1 VDQDVPVGARSCQ
14 ILRQAVKLAHWLG
27 GGQRSLTP
35 GGVLRK
41 PDVPAAGV
49 ALGIAVPAKLRTA
62 ADIRELNRPW
72 AFGVGA
78 GLIRVADGK
87 AAAEPGLDIAA
98 IGDGE
103 LLDRWLAGVRAVC
116 AAETPTDADD
126 GVLLLL
132 LTALEVLDGEDI
144 VPGLPPDLPFW
155 QVVNMSSHFMG
166 ERYGRSAMNVDAA
179 RTQYH
184 GARWDYELPGLVT
197 LLASFGM
204 VTGDAADLRITGLG
218 RWARRRL
225 PEGLP
230 AAADTALS
238 AREMIAEAARFS
250 DEGIRQHVA
259 SGWLSGRKPAEAAR
273 EILTAA
279 SAMTPSARTVA
290 IRIAERIGDA
300 ALPVWRE
307 MASAPCVGPYA
318 AMVLWEW
325 DQLADVPDADL
336 RWLAVERAA
345 IAVEE
350 GDPDEAL
357 TILWESLPGEGGDA
371 CLASVAA
378 TGHPEADTVAKAV
391 ADFVASGAP
400 RSIDTVVQLKV
411 ALAGY
416 RPAIWRRVQLPAV
429 ATLERLHYVIQAL
442 FGWDGDHLYEFT
454 VGKQRY
460 SDAFGHLEE
469 TGYDHEIRIAAA
481 LSGVRKI
488 DYVYDLGA
496 CWEHEI
502 TLEKTL
508 ALDPER
514 TYPVCVAFTG
524 DSPVEYPEEDY
535 GDGPEEPEPFDID
548 EVNRRLTG
556 DEDYLRR
563 ISKRPVACCRPDAAA
578 DYDRR

>member
-14 ILRQAVKLAHWLG
+14 VLGQAVKLAHWLG
-27 GGQRSLTP
+27 GGERPLTP

-41 PDVPAAGV
+41 HDVPAAAA
-49 ALGIAVPAKLRTA
+49 ALGIPVPARLRTA

-78 GLIRVADGK
+78 GLIRVAGGK
-87 AAAEPGLDIAA
+87 AAAEASLDMDS

-103 LLDRWLAGVRAVC
+103 LLDRWVAGVRAVC
-116 AAETPTDADD
+116 AAETPREADD
-126 GVLLLL
+126 GVLLLVI
-132 LTALEVLDGEDI
+132 TALAVLDGETI

-155 QVVNMSSHFMG
+155 RVVDMSSHFMA
-166 ERYGRSAMNVDAA
+166 ERHARPVRNVHAA

-184 GARWDYELPGLVT
+184 GARWGYELPGLVT

-218 RWARRRL
+218 RWARRHL
-225 PEGLP
+225 SEGLP
-230 AAADTALS
+230 AAADPALP
-238 AREMIAEAARFS
+238 ATEMIAEAARFS
-250 DEGIRQHVA
+250 DEETRHHVA
-259 SGWLSGRKPAEAAR
+259 SDWLSGRKPAEAAR

-279 SAMTPSARTVA
+279 AAMTPSARAVA

-307 MASAPCVGPYA
+307 MASAPCVGPHA
-318 AMVLWEW
+318 RMVLWEW
-325 DQLADVPDADL
+325 EQLDEVPDADL
-336 RWLAVERAA
+336 HWLAVEHAA
-345 IAVEE
+345 IAVDE

-357 TILWESLPGEGGDA
+357 TIMWESLPGEGGDA
-371 CLASVAA
+371 CPASVTA
-378 TGHPEADTVAKAV
+378 TGHPEAGTVVKAV

-411 ALAGY
+411 TLAGY
-416 RPAIWRRVQLPAV
+416 RPAIWRSVQLPAV
-429 ATLERLHYVIQAL
+429 ATLEKLHYVIQAL

-460 SDAFGHLEE
+460 SGAFGHLEE

-481 LSGVRKI
+481 LSGGGTI

-502 TLEKTL
+502 TLEKKL
-508 ALDPER
+508 PLDPER
-514 TYPVCVAFTG
+514 TYPVCVAFAG

-535 GDGPEEPEPFDID
+535 GDGSAKSEPFDLD
-548 EVNRRLTG
+548 EVNRRLAG
-556 DEDYLRR
+556 DED
-563 ISKRPVACCRPDAAA
+563 
-578 DYDRR
+578 

>member
-14 ILRQAVKLAHWLG
+14 VLGQAVKLAHWLG

-41 PDVPAAGV
+41 PDVPAAAA
-49 ALGIAVPAKLRTA
+49 ALGVPVPAKLRTA

-87 AAAEPGLDIAA
+87 TAAEAGLDMDA

-116 AAETPTDADD
+116 AAETPREADD
-126 GVLLLL
+126 GVLLLVI
-132 LTALEVLDGEDI
+132 TALAVLDGETI

-155 QVVNMSSHFMG
+155 HVVSVSCHFMA
-166 ERYGRSAMNVDAA
+166 ERYARPAQNVQAA
-179 RTQYH
+179 RTPYH
-184 GARWDYELPGLVT
+184 GARWGHELPGLVT
-197 LLASFGM
+197 LLAAFGM
-204 VTGDAADLRITGLG
+204 VTGDVADLRITELG

-230 AAADTALS
+230 AAADPELPAT
-238 AREMIAEAARFS
+238 EMIAEAARFS
-250 DEGIRQHVA
+250 DDETRYHVA
-259 SGWLSGRKPAEAAR
+259 SDWLSGREPAEAAR

-279 SAMTPSARTVA
+279 AAMTPSARAVA
-290 IRIAERIGDA
+290 IRIAERFGDA

-307 MASAPCVGPYA
+307 MASAPCVGPHA
-318 AMVLWEW
+318 RMVLWEW
-325 DQLADVPDADL
+325 EQLDDVPDADL
-336 RWLAVERAA
+336 HWLAVERAA
-345 IAVEE
+345 IAVDE
-350 GDPDEAL
+350 GNPDEAL
-357 TILWESLPGEGGDA
+357 TILWESLPGDDVDA
-371 CLASVAA
+371 CLASVTA
-378 TGHPEADTVAKAV
+378 TGHPEAAKVATAV

-411 ALAGY
+411 TLARY
-416 RPAIWRRVQLPAV
+416 RPAIWRSVQLPAV

-460 SDAFGHLEE
+460 SGAFGHLEE
-469 TGYDHEIRIAAA
+469 TGYDHEIRIAVA

-502 TLEKTL
+502 TLEKKL
-508 ALDPER
+508 PLDPER
-514 TYPVCVAFTG
+514 TYPVCVAFAG

-535 GDGPEEPEPFDID
+535 GDGPEEPEPFDLD
-548 EVNRRLTG
+548 EVNRRLAG
-556 DEDYLRR
+556 DED
-563 ISKRPVACCRPDAAA
+563 
-578 DYDRR
+578 